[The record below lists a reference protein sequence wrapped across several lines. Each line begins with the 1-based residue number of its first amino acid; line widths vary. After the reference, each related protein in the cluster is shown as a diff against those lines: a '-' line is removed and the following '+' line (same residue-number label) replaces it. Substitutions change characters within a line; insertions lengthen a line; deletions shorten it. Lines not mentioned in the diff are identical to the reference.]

1 MKKQYCCSNFLF
13 QEYNETSWIVF
24 YFNGTSIGDAVRRCS
39 GGWLFSC
46 NDVISGPP
54 FWAVPIRNVICYLAD
69 LLDKKNKCLVSHGS
83 FQYCPRLGWLK
94 KSVQIYSASIVW
106 VVWSSI
112 TQGLLEHC
120 QAQFQFKSNQV

>member
-24 YFNGTSIGDAVRRCS
+24 YLIGTSIGDAVRRCS

-94 KSVQIYSASIVW
+94 KKCANLFSKYRVGGLVLYYTRITGTLPSSVPV
-106 VVWSSI
+106 
-112 TQGLLEHC
+112 
-120 QAQFQFKSNQV
+120 QV